1 MIGSVLA
8 MAGIVLSFIALGM
21 RPSFDGEPLGKLPHF
36 AACRNPRWQCWRRR
50 WPAWCWARLCS

>member
-50 WPAWCWARLCS
+50 WPA